1 MHNKIYTIGYEGA
14 TIADFVRTLQVSGVE
29 RLIDIRQLPISRR
42 KGFAKRA
49 LSEHLEAAGIEY
61 VHVKAL
67 GDPKEGREAA
77 RRGDYEKFR
86 EVFTNHLDTLV
97 AKDALSDAVNMVE
110 EKTSCLMCYE
120 RDHKTC
126 HRSMVASEIVL
137 RSKVEIKHIGVR
149 EGISK

>member
-1 MHNKIYTIGYEGA
+1 MQNKIYTIGYEGS
-14 TIADFVRTLQVSGVE
+14 TIDDFVRTLQVAGVE
-29 RLIDIRQLPISRR
+29 RLIDIRELPISRR

-67 GDPKEGREAA
+67 GDPKEGRNAA
-77 RRGDYEKFR
+77 RRGDYATFK
-86 EVFTNHLDTLV
+86 EVFSNHLETPV
-97 AKDALSDAVNMVE
+97 AKDALVDAVDMAH
-110 EKTSCLMCYE
+110 EKVSCLMCYE